1 MRGANKSVPAN
12 ILRTHQPDIATMPR
26 TRTRT
31 VAVNASGRRIG
42 EDQTGA
48 KLTNRDV
55 DLLWALRD
63 EGLGY
68 GRLAAKFEVS
78 KSLVRDI
85 IKGRR
90 RNQTP
95 SAWKTVQASL

>member
-1 MRGANKSVPAN
+1 
-12 ILRTHQPDIATMPR
+12 MP
-26 TRTRT
+26 RTRT

-63 EGLGY
+63 GGLGY
-68 GRLAAKFEVS
+68 GRLAVKFEVS

-90 RNQTP
+90 RGQVVVRFKEVSVSP
-95 SAWKTVQASL
+95 